1 MVFGAEASV
10 VLLAFFSA
18 LVGSMLGVGG
28 GFVFV
33 PVSVGIMGFRPF
45 VAVPASLSLVLS
57 NAFSATL
64 TRLMKKAFN
73 LRPNLWLVLPA
84 SGLSVLGALTSARL
98 EAPVFKI
105 MFGTFLLGSSLLLQ
119 KTRGKQEQ
127 GHSRGFAGR
136 RLVVVVAAGFISSLL
151 GVGGGLLMVPGFILL
166 SKMSSRESVAVSQFI
181 TGFTSATGLAT
192 YLLQGSFFPSLYG
205 SAFAGGL
212 LGGFVGS
219 RIQIGLSEKQLK
231 TAISLGFSAIGLWML
246 LSPLL

>member
-1 MVFGAEASV
+1 MVLVAEASV
-10 VLLAFFSA
+10 VVLAFFSA

-73 LRPNLWLVLPA
+73 LRPNHWLVLPA

-105 MFGTFLLGSSLLLQ
+105 MFGTFLLGSSLLLLR
-119 KTRGKQEQ
+119 TRGIQEQ
-127 GHSRGFAGR
+127 DYPGGFVGR
-136 RLVVVVAAGFISSLL
+136 KLAIVVAAGFISSLL

-166 SKMSSRESVAVSQFI
+166 SKMSSREAVAVSQFL

-192 YLLQGSFFPSLYG
+192 YLIQGSFFPSLYV

-219 RIQIGLSEKQLK
+219 SIQIGLSEKQLK
-231 TAISLGFSAIGLWML
+231 MAIASGFSAIGLWML
-246 LSPLL
+246 LSALL